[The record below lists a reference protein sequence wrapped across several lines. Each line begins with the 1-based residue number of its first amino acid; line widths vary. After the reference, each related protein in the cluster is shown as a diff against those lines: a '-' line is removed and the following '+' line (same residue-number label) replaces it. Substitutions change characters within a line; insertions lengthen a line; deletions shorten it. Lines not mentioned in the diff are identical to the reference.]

1 VIEIDCPLC
10 GAREHGR
17 WRAPGSRRL
26 VRCGACG
33 LVYVNPVPEADEQTQ
48 AVGDSRLYTDDQL
61 VKRPF
66 FRRRAHELLEAIE
79 RLQGKAGRLLDVGCG
94 IGTELEVARE
104 RGWRGTGIELSVASL
119 KVARS
124 NGLQVVDKPLAD
136 ADLKPASF
144 DCVTINH
151 ALEHIA
157 QVRPLLDQ
165 VRQLLRPAGLLFVSV
180 PNLHAWPHRVGAHR
194 LGLAFNDDHYL
205 FFTRAT
211 LGRLLKGRGFSV
223 LAISTP
229 RWIDFQRAPASE
241 YPAPFRAVN
250 GAVERLGLGLEIFAL
265 AQVG

>member
-1 VIEIDCPLC
+1 MNEIDCPLC
-10 GAREHGR
+10 GVREHGR

-26 VRCGACG
+26 VRCRGCG
-33 LVYVNPVPEADEQTQ
+33 LVYANPLPDAEEQ
-48 AVGDSRLYTDDQL
+48 ARSAGDSRVYTDDQL
-61 VKRPF
+61 AKRAF

-79 RLQGKAGRLLDVGCG
+79 RLQGKPGRLLDVGCG

-104 RGWRGTGIELSVASL
+104 RGWRGTGIELSATSL

-124 NGLQVVDKPLAD
+124 NGVNVIDRPLAE
-136 ADLKPASF
+136 AGLAPASF

-151 ALEHIA
+151 ALEHIP
-157 QVRPLLDQ
+157 QVQPVLDQ
-165 VRQLLRPAGLLFVSV
+165 MRRLLRPAGLLFVSV
-180 PNLHAWPHRVGAHR
+180 PNLAAWPHRVGAHR

-229 RWIDFQRAPASE
+229 RWIDFQGRPAAE